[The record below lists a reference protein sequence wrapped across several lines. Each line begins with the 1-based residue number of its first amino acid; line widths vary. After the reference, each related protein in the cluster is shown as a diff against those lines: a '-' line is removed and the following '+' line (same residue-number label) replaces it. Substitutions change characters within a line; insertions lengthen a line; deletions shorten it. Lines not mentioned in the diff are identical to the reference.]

1 MKNKTVLLVNDD
13 GYFSEG
19 ILILYEILKKHF
31 SIVKVVAP
39 DRNLSGAG
47 HSLTFT
53 KPLRIREV
61 DSDIYTVIEGTP
73 ADCVHLGVGVV
84 FEGKKPDIVI
94 SGINQGPNLGEDIT
108 YSGTVAGAMEG
119 CILGI
124 PSIAVSLFARE
135 DFRFYDAA
143 KVVLDLANKV
153 LSSGL
158 GRNTYLN
165 VNIPNISYEEI
176 RAYAITRQ
184 GHRNYKETVIRY
196 RDPYGQPIYWIAAT
210 EFNWSAEPW
219 SDYWAIANG
228 FVSITPLDLDLTN
241 PVVGKGVALFDKRKK
256 EG

>member
-1 MKNKTVLLVNDD
+1 MRNKKILLVNDD

-19 ILILYEILKKHF
+19 ILTLYEVLKKHF
-31 SIVKVVAP
+31 DTVKVVAP

-47 HSLTFT
+47 HALTFT
-53 KPLRIREV
+53 KPLRIRQV
-61 DSDIYTVIEGTP
+61 DTDIYTVIEGTP

-84 FEGKKPDIVI
+84 FEGKKPDLVI

-124 PSIAVSLFARE
+124 PSVAVSIFARE
-135 DFRFYDAA
+135 DFRFYDAS
-143 KVVLDLANKV
+143 KVVLDLIRPILQK
-153 LSSGL
+153 GL
-158 GRNTYLN
+158 PKNTYLN
-165 VNIPNISYEEI
+165 VNIPNIPYGEI

-210 EFNWSAEPW
+210 EFNWSAEEW
-219 SDYWAIANG
+219 SDFWAIKNG

-241 PVVGKGVALFDKRKK
+241 PIIRKGVAIL
-256 EG
+256 

>member
-1 MKNKTVLLVNDD
+1 MNPKKEDKTILLVNDD

-19 ILILYEILKKHF
+19 ILTLQSFLKKYF
-31 SIVKVVAP
+31 SKVIIVAP

-47 HSLTFT
+47 HALTFT

-61 DSDIYTVIEGTP
+61 DEDIFTVIEGTP

-84 FEGKKPDIVI
+84 LGGKKPDLVI

-124 PSIAVSLFARE
+124 PSVAVSLFARE
-135 DFRFYDAA
+135 DFLFEEAS
-143 KVVLDLANKV
+143 KVVLDLIQPILKK
-153 LSSGL
+153 GL
-158 GRNTYLN
+158 EKNTYLN
-165 VNIPNISYEEI
+165 VNIPNIYYEEI
-176 RAYAITRQ
+176 KAYAITRQ

-196 RDPYGQPIYWIAAT
+196 RDPYGKPIYWIAAT
-210 EFNWSAEPW
+210 QFNWSAEPW
-219 SDYWAIANG
+219 SDFWAIKNG

-241 PVVGKGVALFDKRKK
+241 PIVRKGIAIL
-256 EG
+256 

>member
-1 MKNKTVLLVNDD
+1 MRNKSILLVNDD

-19 ILILYEILKKHF
+19 ILTLYEVLKKYF
-31 SIVKVVAP
+31 KAVKVVAP

-53 KPLRIREV
+53 KPLRIRQV
-61 DSDIYTVIEGTP
+61 DKDIYTVIEGTP
-73 ADCVHLGVGVV
+73 ADCVHLGVGVI
-84 FEGKKPDIVI
+84 FEGKKPDLVI

-135 DFRFYDAA
+135 DFRFYDAS
-143 KVVLDLANKV
+143 KVVLDLIQPILLK
-153 LSSGL
+153 GL
-158 GRNTYLN
+158 PKNTYLN
-165 VNIPNISYEEI
+165 VNIPNIPFEEI
-176 RAYAITRQ
+176 KAYAITRQ
-184 GHRNYKETVIRY
+184 GHRNYKEAVIRY

-210 EFNWSAEPW
+210 EFNWEAEEW
-219 SDYWAIANG
+219 SDYWAIKNG

-241 PVVGKGVALFDKRKK
+241 PIVKR
-256 EG
+256 GITVF